1 MTLRRQLTKIDGKIV
16 TQRLLRKNELY
27 LTPGTK
33 KNYYVKVKKIDGK
46 IVTQR
51 LLRKNDL
58 YLTSGTKKILF

>member
-1 MTLRRQLTKIDGKIV
+1 MS
-16 TQRLLRKNELY
+16 
-27 LTPGTK
+27 GTK
-33 KNYYVKVKKIDGK
+33 KNYFFKGIPYRKISSKCVKVKKIDGK